1 MATDAQL
8 IERLTTDESGDALRA
23 LYRAYS
29 GELFGFAVNAL
40 GERGAAEELV
50 QEVFTRAW
58 RHAERYDPA
67 RASVRTWLYQ
77 IARHAIIDLRR
88 RASVRPGLALHEPTA
103 GQEPT
108 GESIEQAMLGWQV
121 ATALERLS
129 PDHRQMIRLAHLQGL
144 TMREIAAAH
153 RPPGGDRQEPH
164 LVRAARA
171 AAGARGDGD
180 PMSALRT
187 CDDLRPL
194 LGGYVLEALE
204 PDEMAAV
211 REHLPNCPACSAEH
225 ASLAGLPA
233 LLDLAAPLDA
243 PDEPLSPAFEEA
255 LLDRFARDREA
266 AREPE
271 SERAPRRRRR
281 LPRIAWTRP
290 RVAVASGLLAAA
302 LTFATMTAL
311 DDDPPSQPAASRN
324 YVVQLKAR
332 RVRAR
337 RSRVSGRVALYRVR
351 GGTGVHLW
359 ASGLRSGRKHV
370 YEVLCEKGGWSASAG
385 TFRADANGRVEAKLT
400 TAARVGEYDSLRVVY
415 RDERGHPKDVLTG
428 RLF

>member
-1 MATDAQL
+1 
-8 IERLTTDESGDALRA
+8 
-23 LYRAYS
+23 
-29 GELFGFAVNAL
+29 
-40 GERGAAEELV
+40 
-50 QEVFTRAW
+50 
-58 RHAERYDPA
+58 
-67 RASVRTWLYQ
+67 
-77 IARHAIIDLRR
+77 
-88 RASVRPGLALHEPTA
+88 
-103 GQEPT
+103 
-108 GESIEQAMLGWQV
+108 
-121 ATALERLS
+121 
-129 PDHRQMIRLAHLQGL
+129 
-144 TMREIAAAH
+144 
-153 RPPGGDRQEPH
+153 
-164 LVRAARA
+164 
-171 AAGARGDGD
+171 
-180 PMSALRT
+180 MSALRT

-266 AREPE
+266 GREP
-271 SERAPRRRRR
+271 RGAAAPPR

-324 YVVQLKAR
+324 YVVQLKPGA
-332 RVRAR
+332 AAPAGG
-337 RSRVSGRVALYRVR
+337 RVSGRVSLYRVR

-359 ASGLRSGRKHV
+359 ARGLRSGRKHV

-385 TFRADANGRVEAKLT
+385 TFRADADGRVEAKLT

>member
-1 MATDAQL
+1 
-8 IERLTTDESGDALRA
+8 
-23 LYRAYS
+23 
-29 GELFGFAVNAL
+29 
-40 GERGAAEELV
+40 
-50 QEVFTRAW
+50 
-58 RHAERYDPA
+58 
-67 RASVRTWLYQ
+67 
-77 IARHAIIDLRR
+77 
-88 RASVRPGLALHEPTA
+88 
-103 GQEPT
+103 
-108 GESIEQAMLGWQV
+108 
-121 ATALERLS
+121 
-129 PDHRQMIRLAHLQGL
+129 
-144 TMREIAAAH
+144 
-153 RPPGGDRQEPH
+153 
-164 LVRAARA
+164 
-171 AAGARGDGD
+171 
-180 PMSALRT
+180 MSALRT

-233 LLDLAAPLDA
+233 LLDLATPLDA

-266 AREPE
+266 AHE

-302 LTFATMTAL
+302 LTFATMTAF

-324 YVVQLKAR
+324 YIVQLKPGA
-332 RVRAR
+332 AAPAG
-337 RSRVSGRVALYRVR
+337 SRVSGRVALYRVR

-359 ASGLRSGRKHV
+359 ARGLRSGRKHV
-370 YEVLCEKGGWSASAG
+370 YEVLCEKGDWSASAG
-385 TFRADANGRVEAKLT
+385 TFRADANGRVEARLT

-415 RDERGHPKDVLTG
+415 WDERGHPKDVLTG

>member
-1 MATDAQL
+1 
-8 IERLTTDESGDALRA
+8 
-23 LYRAYS
+23 
-29 GELFGFAVNAL
+29 
-40 GERGAAEELV
+40 
-50 QEVFTRAW
+50 
-58 RHAERYDPA
+58 
-67 RASVRTWLYQ
+67 
-77 IARHAIIDLRR
+77 
-88 RASVRPGLALHEPTA
+88 
-103 GQEPT
+103 
-108 GESIEQAMLGWQV
+108 
-121 ATALERLS
+121 
-129 PDHRQMIRLAHLQGL
+129 
-144 TMREIAAAH
+144 
-153 RPPGGDRQEPH
+153 
-164 LVRAARA
+164 
-171 AAGARGDGD
+171 
-180 PMSALRT
+180 MSALRT

-266 AREPE
+266 AHE

-302 LTFATMTAL
+302 LTFATMSAL
-311 DDDPPSQPAASRN
+311 DDDPPSQPTASRN
-324 YVVQLKAR
+324 YVVQLKAG
-332 RVRAR
+332 AAAPAG
-337 RSRVSGRVALYRVR
+337 SRVSGRVALYRVR

-359 ASGLRSGRKHV
+359 ARGLLSGRKHV

>member
-1 MATDAQL
+1 
-8 IERLTTDESGDALRA
+8 
-23 LYRAYS
+23 
-29 GELFGFAVNAL
+29 
-40 GERGAAEELV
+40 
-50 QEVFTRAW
+50 
-58 RHAERYDPA
+58 
-67 RASVRTWLYQ
+67 
-77 IARHAIIDLRR
+77 
-88 RASVRPGLALHEPTA
+88 
-103 GQEPT
+103 
-108 GESIEQAMLGWQV
+108 
-121 ATALERLS
+121 
-129 PDHRQMIRLAHLQGL
+129 
-144 TMREIAAAH
+144 
-153 RPPGGDRQEPH
+153 
-164 LVRAARA
+164 
-171 AAGARGDGD
+171 
-180 PMSALRT
+180 MSALQT

-194 LGGYVLEALE
+194 LGGYVLEALD

-266 AREPE
+266 AHE

-311 DDDPPSQPAASRN
+311 DDDPPSQPAGSRN
-324 YVVQLKAR
+324 YVVQLKAG
-332 RVRAR
+332 AAAPAG
-337 RSRVSGRVALYRVR
+337 SRVSGRVALYRVR

-359 ASGLRSGRKHV
+359 ARGLRTGRKHV